1 MFLLHF
7 TNILLKSLIEIF
19 YKLFS
24 SAIVLDIQRSLCQK
38 ATFWRS
44 LRQQRNIDVKFL
56 ICCHR
61 LHSPTIDRTVN
72 PT

>member
-1 MFLLHF
+1 MFLSHF

-24 SAIVLDIQRSLCQK
+24 STMLDIQRLLCQK

-44 LRQQRNIDVKFL
+44 LCQQRNIDVKFL
-56 ICCHR
+56 ICHHR
-61 LHSPTIDRTVN
+61 LHSSTGL
-72 PT
+72 